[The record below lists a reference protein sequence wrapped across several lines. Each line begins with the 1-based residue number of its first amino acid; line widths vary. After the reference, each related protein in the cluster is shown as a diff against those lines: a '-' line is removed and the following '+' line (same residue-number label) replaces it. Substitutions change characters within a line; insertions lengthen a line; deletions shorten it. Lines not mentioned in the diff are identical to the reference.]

1 MGLLPG
7 RWSPS
12 ACVCVPL
19 GLSLW
24 NGLGPHFGLGPSKG
38 EVGRRASLGMLFL
51 FLIVVGVE
59 MLVGIR

>member
-1 MGLLPG
+1 MEEEGL
-7 RWSPS
+7 
-12 ACVCVPL
+12 VCVPL

-24 NGLGPHFGLGPSKG
+24 NGLGPHFGLGSSKG
-38 EVGRRASLGMLFL
+38 EVERGASLGMLVL